1 MENQIKVNRESDP
14 GPCQKCGRPVCYCP
28 KCDGV
33 CRRGCDTEKWKEF
46 IKKLTPDIRR
56 VFTRIR

>member
-1 MENQIKVNRESDP
+1 MENQTKVEREPDS

-33 CRRGCDTEKWKEF
+33 CRKECDPEKWKKF
-46 IKKLTPDIRR
+46 IQILNPDMRKI
-56 VFTRIR
+56 FTRI